1 MTNNQYFSQ
10 ETFFNEK
17 VYTFKGI
24 EGNLIGNVTGDITG
38 DITGDVIG
46 NLIGDVT
53 GNVSG
58 NVIGNLT
65 GDLYSSGI
73 STFANIRITSELYDG
88 NNIFGSSGQILS
100 SDGTKTSWINA
111 SAANVGSATSV
122 GINTDSANTDRYL
135 TFVENTF
142 GNNTLRVNTNLTY
155 NPNTN
160 TLSSGLVKSNTTFRV
175 GNANLS
181 SGGDYAH
188 LATYEYYNGSSWVY
202 QSATA
207 GGLYQITG
215 QSHNW
220 YKHNGSGTHTTL
232 LTLDSSGNLVATANV
247 TAQSDIKLKKDIQPI
262 QNALDKVLKLRGVTF
277 IRKDIPNDGVQIGV
291 IAQEVEKVI
300 PEVVKLSQTETPE
313 GNTYEV
319 KTVAY
324 ANLVGLLIEAIKD
337 QHQIIDDLKKRVG
350 DLENKQ

>member
-1 MTNNQYFSQ
+1 MSNNQYFGL

-17 VYTFKGI
+17 VTFFKTI
-24 EGNLIGNVTGDITG
+24 EGNLNGNVTG
-38 DITGDVIG
+38 
-46 NLIGDVT
+46 NVT
-53 GNVSG
+53 GNISGNISG
-58 NVIGNLT
+58 NVNGDINGNV
-65 GDLYSSGI
+65 YSTGI
-73 STFANIRITSELYDG
+73 STFSILKLSGALYDSSSSVG
-88 NNIFGSSGQILS
+88 ASGQILS
-100 SDGTKTSWINA
+100 SNGSATLWINA
-111 SAANVGSATSV
+111 SSANVGSANSISITADSTNTS
-122 GINTDSANTDRYL
+122 RYL
-135 TFVENTF
+135 TFVDSTS
-142 GNNTLRVNTNLTY
+142 GNNVVKVDSDLTY
-155 NPNTN
+155 NPSTN
-160 TLSSGLVKSNTTFRV
+160 ILTSGLITANTAFRT

-215 QSHNW
+215 QAHNW
-220 YKHNGSGTHTTL
+220 YKHDGSGTHTTL
-232 LTLDSSGNLVATANV
+232 LTLDASGNLVATANV
-247 TAQSDIKLKKDIQPI
+247 TAQSDIKLKKDIQTI

-277 IRKDIPNDGVQIGV
+277 VRKDIPDDGVQIGV

-324 ANLVGLLIEAIKD
+324 ANLIGLLIEAIKD

>member
-1 MTNNQYFSQ
+1 MTFVDS
-10 ETFFNEK
+10 T
-17 VYTFKGI
+17 
-24 EGNLIGNVTGDITG
+24 
-38 DITGDVIG
+38 
-46 NLIGDVT
+46 
-53 GNVSG
+53 SG
-58 NVIGNLT
+58 NNVVKV
-65 GDLYSSGI
+65 D
-73 STFANIRITSELYDG
+73 
-88 NNIFGSSGQILS
+88 
-100 SDGTKTSWINA
+100 SD
-111 SAANVGSATSV
+111 
-122 GINTDSANTDRYL
+122 
-135 TFVENTF
+135 
-142 GNNTLRVNTNLTY
+142 LTY
-155 NPNTN
+155 NPSTN
-160 TLSSGLVKSNTTFRV
+160 ILTSGLITANTAFRT

-215 QSHNW
+215 QAHNW
-220 YKHNGSGTHTTL
+220 YKHDGSGTHTTL
-232 LTLDSSGNLVATANV
+232 LTLDASGNLVATANV
-247 TAQSDIKLKKDIQPI
+247 TAQSDIKLKKDIQTI

-277 IRKDIPNDGVQIGV
+277 VRKDIPDDGVQIGV

-324 ANLVGLLIEAIKD
+324 ANLIGLLIEAIKD